1 MNKHSNAFFLSSL
14 IFAFIFLI
22 PIIPADI
29 ISINSGGSEQIV
41 INPDSYIEGFFT
53 GDTVSVPV
61 CGNGI
66 IETGEG
72 CDDGNTL
79 SGDGCSSSCQI
90 EGGGGAGGGGG
101 GGGVTKK
108 LTVSPEEFTI
118 TMAVNTTQ
126 QQTITITN
134 AGTTAA
140 TVTISASMF
149 DANSNP
155 VDMILI
161 NTTAFTL
168 QKGESKQLKVIFA
181 ATEDTGIFTGS
192 IIVGTVEI
200 PVSINVKTKLL
211 LFDSNIVVL
220 NKDYKV
226 VKGNELKT
234 RVNLI
239 PLGDPERLDV
249 TLDYTIRDYTGKV
262 YITKKETLLVEDRI
276 NFDRDFDTGSLPI
289 GRYVVGLELR
299 YPGGIAPSSA
309 HFEVVS
315 KAPVTFGTI
324 VLWLIVMIILI
335 SIAIIIIIM
344 YRRREEKPEPKVQHN
359 LNNPNSK

>member
-1 MNKHSNAFFLSSL
+1 MNKNTCC
-14 IFAFIFLI
+14 IFTFIFLSI
-22 PIIPADI
+22 SLVSLIQIVSADV

-53 GDTVSVPV
+53 GDAIVYIAA

-66 IETGEG
+66 VDAGEE
-72 CDDGNTL
+72 CDDGNIV
-79 SGDGCSSSCQI
+79 SGDGCSSACQI
-90 EGGGGAGGGGG
+90 EDLDGGGGG
-101 GGGVTKK
+101 GGGGGITKK
-108 LTVSPEEFTI
+108 LTVSPEEFI
-118 TMAVNTTQ
+118 VTMAVNTTQ
-126 QQTITITN
+126 QQTITVTN
-134 AGTTAA
+134 AGTASA
-140 TVTISASMF
+140 TVTVSASMF
-149 DANSNP
+149 DLNSNP

-168 QKGESKQLKVIFA
+168 QKGASKQIKVIFA
-181 ATEDTGIFTGS
+181 ATENTGIFTGS
-192 IIVGTVEI
+192 ITIGNVEI
-200 PVSINVKTKLL
+200 PISINVKTKLL

-226 VKGNELKT
+226 VKGDELKT

-239 PLGDPERLDV
+239 PLGDQERLDV

-262 YITKKETLLVEDRI
+262 YITKKETLLIEERI
-276 NFDRDFDTGSLPI
+276 NFDREFDTGSLPI

-324 VLWLIVMIILI
+324 VIWLIVMIILVLM
-335 SIAIIIIIM
+335 AIIIIII
-344 YRRREEKPEPKVQHN
+344 YKRREEKPEQKT
-359 LNNPNSK
+359 

>member
-1 MNKHSNAFFLSSL
+1 MDKSSFLSIL
-14 IFAFIFLI
+14 IIFLS
-22 PIIPADI
+22 IIILANISADV

-53 GDTVSVPV
+53 GDAVVYV
-61 CGNGI
+61 AACGNGI
-66 IETGEG
+66 VDTGEG
-72 CDDGNTL
+72 CDDGNTV

-90 EGGGGAGGGGG
+90 EDLGGGGG
-101 GGGVTKK
+101 GGGGGITKK
-108 LTVSPEEFTI
+108 LTVSPEEFTVI
-118 TMAVNTTQ
+118 MAVNTTQ
-126 QQTITITN
+126 QQTITVTN
-134 AGTTAA
+134 AGTTSA
-140 TVTISASMF
+140 TITVSASMF
-149 DANSNP
+149 DLNSNP

-168 QKGESKQLKVIFA
+168 QKGASKQIKVIFA

-192 IIVGTVEI
+192 IMIGNVEI
-200 PVSINVKTKLL
+200 PISINVKSKLL

-226 VKGNELKT
+226 VKGDELKT

-239 PLGDPERLDV
+239 PLGDQERLDV

-262 YITKKETLLVEDRI
+262 YITKKETLLIEERI
-276 NFDRDFDTGSLPI
+276 NFDREFDTGSLPI

-315 KAPVTFGTI
+315 KAPVTFGTFVI
-324 VLWLIVMIILI
+324 WLIVMIILVLM
-335 SIAIIIIIM
+335 AIIIIII
-344 YRRREEKPEPKVQHN
+344 YKRREEKPEPKV
-359 LNNPNSK
+359 